1 MYWKPK
7 LVSES
12 FACLLLVPGVGPE
25 NVSSMKVNQTTFNI
39 SWASITRE
47 KSYSKVI
54 VYEVKRDFKGLRTR
68 RSTVSSRSVNST
80 GTLTF
85 VVLHGLQ
92 KCAQYNV
99 SVRAYTVAGPGPY
112 SPSII
117 LETSSKY
124 NL

>member
-1 MYWKPK
+1 MK
-7 LVSES
+7 VSE
-12 FACLLLVPGVGPE
+12 
-25 NVSSMKVNQTTFNI
+25 TTFNI

-54 VYEVKRDFKGLRTR
+54 VYEVKHDFKGLRTR
-68 RSTVSSRSVNST
+68 RSTLNSRSINST

-85 VVLHGLQ
+85 VVLNGLQ
-92 KCAQYNV
+92 ICAQYSV

-112 SPSII
+112 SPSMI

>member
-1 MYWKPK
+1 MYRKPK

-12 FACLLLVPGVGPE
+12 FACLSLVPGVGPE
-25 NVSSMKVNQTTFNI
+25 NVSSMKVNETTFNI

-47 KSYSKVI
+47 NSYSKVI
-54 VYEVKRDFKGLRTR
+54 VYEVKRDFKGLRT

-92 KCAQYNV
+92 ICAQYNV

-112 SPSII
+112 SPIMI